1 MQEDLA
7 VVSNTGKEISC
18 RSELSVGDA
27 FDGREVETD
36 TVAPAPV
43 VVDPGT
49 GAVGIEAAAASSS
62 RDELDGCNAEVD
74 GAILARLEPTL
85 EALLAG
91 VVFGAPDV
99 GIPGCKAPREID
111 WSLLS
116 RTEGIL

>member
-1 MQEDLA
+1 MKEDLA

-27 FDGREVETD
+27 FDELEVETD

-49 GAVGIEAAAASSS
+49 GTVEIEAAAASSS
-62 RDELDGCNAEVD
+62 RDELGGCDAEVD
-74 GAILARLEPTL
+74 GAILAKLEPTV

-91 VVFGAPDV
+91 VVFGAPDA
-99 GIPGCKAPREID
+99 GIPVCKAPREVD
-111 WSLLS
+111 WALPS